1 MVSVVRC
8 GKECARGAR
17 RFMMTLMAIGVLSSV
32 AGAADGTVF
41 RLVVLGSSTAAGE
54 IARPLDSSWVN
65 KYKQYLAT
73 VFQQHEVVNLAV
85 GGFTTFNVMPTGY
98 TRPSP
103 YDTDPT
109 LNVVTA
115 NNITKALSLNPSLIL
130 VNMPTNDSYI
140 GIPVSQQMANFNAIV
155 TAADNAGVPIYIS
168 TSQPR
173 NVNTTVQNMLIDLKN
188 QVLSQFAGRSM
199 DFWTGL
205 ANADGTING
214 TYDGDGGTH
223 LNNAGHALLFQR
235 VVASVQLPMPVTASP
250 ALLAFGNRT
259 TGVGASLDVTITN
272 PSSSTLTFDNITT
285 GTGLFVSNRSNA
297 TVLAHGSFVV
307 QVTFTPPS
315 IGAFADTLYLHNNS
329 SIGMLKVPLTGSASS
344 PSIQV
349 VPSSLAFG
357 PVSRT
362 TGSTLRLA
370 LRNTDANAGTITSV
384 SSQTGQFSA
393 SPSTGAIPQA
403 DSLVLMVTF
412 APSGFGSVTDTLRL
426 FGSVA
431 GGVVKVPVSG
441 SSPVPVLSA
450 SSPSL
455 DFGDVSLA
463 VPKTMDLTL
472 SNTTINDL
480 VIDAVA
486 NSNTAFFVDPS
497 SVTIG
502 AHGSVIVHVSFAPA
516 GFGTATDTL
525 QVISNAA
532 GSPLRIPLRG
542 NVPTSG
548 LALSRSS
555 ITFPMLGQTES
566 AIRYLYVRNT
576 GQSPV
581 TLSSIGGHTPHFSSA
596 TPLPVIIQAQDSVL
610 IGIRCAPQAAGDLRD
625 TLAIVTN
632 ASNAL
637 LVVTGSSPVSYLR
650 STAAPVD
657 FGSTKAGTTS
667 WKTCVLRVQ
676 SADPNFSIAVDS
688 VGLKGSIFGVAA
700 FPGRTVLKPADSLKV
715 TIAFSPA
722 VLTTYA
728 ETLLVYNDSYV
739 NVLRVPLVGKG
750 DTFTDAGPLA
760 TAMPTGFA
768 LLQNFPN
775 PFNPSTE
782 IMFILEEAGMVSLRV
797 YDLLGREIAV
807 LQDGWLDAGSHQVR
821 FTAAGLPSGM
831 YIYQVRAGEH
841 NAVRRMLLMK

>member
-1 MVSVVRC
+1 MVSVVRYRQ
-8 GKECARGAR
+8 EWAHGAR
-17 RFMMTLMAIGVLSSV
+17 RFAMVLMAVGVLSSV

-65 KYKQYLAT
+65 KYNQYLGS

-85 GGFTTFNVMPTGY
+85 GGFTTFNIMPTGY
-98 TRPSP
+98 SRPSP

-109 LNVVTA
+109 LNVVTN
-115 NNITKALSLNPSLIL
+115 NNITKALALNPSLIL
-130 VNMPTNDSYI
+130 VNMPTNDSYV

-155 TAADNAGVPIYIS
+155 SAADNAGVPIYVS

-173 NVNTTVQNMLIDLKN
+173 NVNTTVQNMLIDLKD
-188 QVLSQFAGRSM
+188 QILSQFAGRTM

-214 TYDGDGGTH
+214 IYDGDGGTH

-235 VVASVQLPMPVTASP
+235 AVADVQLPMPVTASP
-250 ALLAFGNRT
+250 AQLAFGNRT
-259 TGVGASLDVTITN
+259 TGVGALLDVTIAN
-272 PSSSTLTFDNITT
+272 PSSSTLTFDNIST
-285 GTGLFVSNRSNA
+285 GTGLFAANRSNA
-297 TVLAHGSFVV
+297 TVLPHSSFIV

-315 IGAFADTLYLHNNS
+315 IGSYVDTLYLHNNS
-329 SIGMLKVPLTGSASS
+329 SIGMVKVPLSGSASS
-344 PSIQV
+344 PAIQV
-349 VPSSLAFG
+349 VPSVLAFG
-357 PVSRT
+357 QVNKT
-362 TGSTLRLA
+362 TGSTLRLS
-370 LRNTDANAGTITSV
+370 LRNTDANAGSITSV
-384 SSQTGQFSA
+384 SSQSGQFSA
-393 SPSTGAIPQA
+393 SPSTGSIPQA
-403 DSLVLMVTF
+403 DSLVLMVSF
-412 APSGFGSVTDTLRL
+412 APSGFGSVADTLRL
-426 FGSVA
+426 FGMVA
-431 GGVVKVPVSG
+431 GGVLKVPVSG

-472 SNTTINDL
+472 SNATINDL

-486 NSNTAFFVDPS
+486 NSNPAFFVDPS
-497 SVTIG
+497 SITIG
-502 AHGSVIVHVSFAPA
+502 SHGSVVVHVSFAPT
-516 GFGTATDTL
+516 GFGVATDTL

-542 NVPTSG
+542 NVPTSS
-548 LALSRSS
+548 LTLSRTS

-566 AIRYLYVRNT
+566 AIRFLYLRNA

-581 TLSSIGGHTPHFSSA
+581 TVSSIAGHTPHFSSA
-596 TPLPVIIQAQDSVL
+596 TPLPVIIQAQDSALV
-610 IGIRCAPQAAGDLRD
+610 GIRCAPQAAGDLRD

-632 ASNAL
+632 ASSAL

-657 FGSTKAGTTS
+657 FGSTTAGTTS
-667 WKTCVLRVQ
+667 GKTCVLRVQ

-688 VGLKGSIFGVAA
+688 VSVKGSIFGVVG

-715 TIAFSPA
+715 TIVFSPVA
-722 VLTTYA
+722 LTTYA

-739 NVLRVPLVGKG
+739 SVLRVPLTGKG

-760 TAMPTGFA
+760 TDVPAGFA

-782 IMFILEEAGMVSLRV
+782 IAFVLDKGGMVSLRV
-797 YDLLGREIAV
+797 YDLLGREVALV
-807 LQDGWLDAGSHQVR
+807 RDGWLEAGPHQLR
-821 FTAAGLPSGM
+821 FTASGLPSGM
-831 YIYQVRAGEH
+831 YIYQLRAGERS
-841 NAVRRMLLMK
+841 AVRRMLLMK